1 MLNTAFIVR
10 DRDNASALAALG
22 YDVLMFDST
31 IREAP
36 SFQIA
41 ITENPVETGVSM
53 ADHAYAKP
61 DTLTLEVVVSDTPLL
76 SDGKGTPAIQLAQ
89 AQGLAFMGPNER
101 RSVNAWAAIQAG
113 AKSFTI
119 YTVQIGLGSYP
130 NMMIEQG
137 SAEQTVD
144 SAGIMRATLQLHQ
157 VTFAGTSKVVY
168 PPRAPKKPARQ
179 AAADANAGKKTAEEE
194 AYEKSKSESWMH
206 QMPGPWNH
214 WGADANVQEW
224 NP

>member
-1 MLNTAFIVR
+1 MPNTAFIVR
-10 DRDNASALAALG
+10 DRDNASALSALG
-22 YDVLMFDST
+22 YDVLLFDST
-31 IREAP
+31 VRESA

-76 SDGKGTPAIQLAQ
+76 SDGHGTPAIQLAQ
-89 AQGLAFMGPNER
+89 SQGLAFMGPNER

-137 SAEQTVD
+137 SAEQTID

-179 AAADANAGKKTAEEE
+179 AAPDANAGKKNADEADTPEER
-194 AYEKSKSESWMH
+194 AASWLS
-206 QMPGPWNH
+206 QWIGK
-214 WGADANVQEW
+214 GA
-224 NP
+224 

>member
-1 MLNTAFIVR
+1 MPNTAFIVR
-10 DRDNASALAALG
+10 DRDNASALSQLG
-22 YDVLMFDST
+22 YDVLLFDST

-76 SDGKGTPAIQLAQ
+76 ADNQGTPAIQLAQ
-89 AQGLAFMGPNER
+89 SQGLAFMGPNER
-101 RSVNAWAAIQAG
+101 RSVNAWAAIQLA
-113 AKSFTI
+113 AKSFTVL
-119 YTVQIGLGSYP
+119 TVQIGLGSYP

-168 PPRAPKKPARQ
+168 PPRAPKKPKRE
-179 AAADANAGKKTAEEE
+179 AAPPADASKKVAEEIPE
-194 AYEKSKSESWMH
+194 DLKRPDSWLV
-206 QMPGPWNH
+206 QMGLPG
-214 WGADANVQEW
+214 A
-224 NP
+224 

>member
-1 MLNTAFIVR
+1 MPNTAFIVR
-10 DRDNASALAALG
+10 DRDNAAALSQLG
-22 YDVLMFDST
+22 YDVLLFDST

-36 SFQIA
+36 SFSIA

-76 SDGKGTPAIQLAQ
+76 SDGQGTPAIQLAQ
-89 AQGLAFMGPNER
+89 SQGLAFMGPNER
-101 RSVNAWAAIQAG
+101 RSVNAWAAIQLA
-113 AKSFTI
+113 AKSFTVL
-119 YTVQIGLGSYP
+119 TVQIGLGSYP
-130 NMMIEQG
+130 NMMLEQG

-168 PPRAPKKPARQ
+168 PPRAPKKPARK
-179 AAADANAGKKTAEEE
+179 AAPPADAGKKTAEETDAE
-194 AYEKSKSESWMH
+194 ETERMRSELSKIA
-206 QMPGPWNH
+206 GR
-214 WGADANVQEW
+214 GA
-224 NP
+224 